1 MSAASNAKI
10 SAMRTTLTSDTV
22 IFTPPCDA
30 FKLRLGD
37 SIALLMLQTCSLQI
51 GRTLLII
58 FFCIPLDSFR
68 FHSALLHL
76 DKAFFTFSHHP
87 YVSYGSERLVEF
99 VSSYYLSPSRAFKN
113 IRKHLRK
120 AFDNFTH
127 FVENGRRRAA
137 SDCPR

>member
-10 SAMRTTLTSDTV
+10 SAMRTTLTSDTA
-22 IFTPPCDA
+22 IFMPPCDA
-30 FKLRLGD
+30 FKLRPGD
-37 SIALLMLQTCSLQI
+37 SIALLMFWTCSLQI
-51 GRTLLII
+51 GRILLII
-58 FFCIPLDSFR
+58 FCISVDSFQ

-76 DKAFFTFSHHP
+76 DKVFPTIPHRLYAI
-87 YVSYGSERLVEF
+87 YGSERLVEF
-99 VSSYYLSPSRAFKN
+99 ADSHYLSPSRAFKN

-127 FVENGRRRAA
+127 FVDYGRRRAA